1 MNAAPPTGDTR
12 PRKRA
17 RPRRPRGARRNGKS
31 TWQRIAL
38 YWTGWAFIVL
48 GVLGLFLPI
57 LQGIL
62 FLLIGLALLSTVS
75 PRIRLLRQ
83 RLRARARARYPAWT
97 AKFEEAEG
105 RAKHWMRRIVG
116 SRRA

>member
-1 MNAAPPTGDTR
+1 MNAAPPMGGMRSAKSTR
-12 PRKRA
+12 PR
-17 RPRRPRGARRNGKS
+17 RRRGTRRNGKS

-62 FLLIGLALLSTVS
+62 FLFIGLFLLSSVS

-83 RLRARARARYPAWT
+83 RLRARARTRYPAWT
-97 AKFEEAEG
+97 ARFEEAEG
-105 RAKHWMRRIVG
+105 RAKRWVRRIVG

>member
-1 MNAAPPTGDTR
+1 MNAAPPTDGTR
-12 PRKRA
+12 PA
-17 RPRRPRGARRNGKS
+17 RRGRTRRRRRPRRNGKS

-38 YWTGWAFIVL
+38 YWGGWVFIVL

-62 FLLIGLALLSTVS
+62 FLLIGLALLSGVS

-83 RLRARARARYPAWT
+83 RLRARARTRYPQWT
-97 AKFEEAEG
+97 DTFEDAER
-105 RAKHWMRRIVG
+105 RAKHWMRRIAG